1 MNRGVITTKRR
12 TWIDFVTTTFEPV
25 RRLWKHGGQERTKDC
40 PDSTPFTGTR
50 MLWLSLVKEKKKRKK
65 PTKYFCREGNNPVS
79 LRDLIVRFY
88 FRLLILSFI
97 ISLLFVSIIFSTC
110 LEIYRVIKSW
120 NRGIINARSLRK
132 SRILFFFFSNYL
144 SLLKKGRKKK
154 KRIILNFHASLFYEH
169 NRYAMRDRQLLW
181 QVIATI

>member
-1 MNRGVITTKRR
+1 
-12 TWIDFVTTTFEPV
+12 
-25 RRLWKHGGQERTKDC
+25 
-40 PDSTPFTGTR
+40 

-154 KRIILNFHASLFYEH
+154 KNYFEFSCFFVLRAQSI
-169 NRYAMRDRQLLW
+169 RDARS
-181 QVIATI
+181 TITVTSNSDDIMEPL